1 MLELMS
7 RVRLKMANEIVSAKD
22 LGIAGCHTCGLA
34 VNMQN
39 HDHVECPR
47 CGSEVHFR
55 KPDSINRAWAFL
67 IAAFIMYI
75 PANTQPMMRTTSL
88 GSESADTIMSGVIY
102 FLSHGDWH
110 LALVIFAASVMLPL
124 LKIIAIAY
132 ILISI
137 QRGSTQQKQEKTN
150 LYRIAEILGKWS
162 MLDIFVVG
170 LMVMLV
176 QLGRLTTI
184 DPGPACIAFA
194 LVVILT
200 MFAEEALDPKLI
212 WDQTE

>member
-1 MLELMS
+1 MGKH
-7 RVRLKMANEIVSAKD
+7 VINAKD
-22 LGIAGCHTCGLA
+22 QDIAGCHICGLA
-34 VNMQN
+34 VKMN
-39 HDHVECPR
+39 HQSHVECPR
-47 CGSEVHFR
+47 CGSAVHFR
-55 KPDSINRAWAFL
+55 KPDSVNRAWAFL

-75 PANTQPMMRTTSL
+75 PANTEPMMRTTSL

-110 LALVIFAASVMLPL
+110 LAVVIFAASVMLPL
-124 LKIIAIAY
+124 LKIIAIGY

-137 QRGSTQQKQEKTN
+137 QRGSTRRKMEKTS

-176 QLGRLTTI
+176 QLGNLTTI

-212 WDQTE
+212 WDQQE

>member
-1 MLELMS
+1 
-7 RVRLKMANEIVSAKD
+7 MASQVINAKD
-22 LGIAGCHTCGLA
+22 QGIAGCHTCGLA
-34 VNMQN
+34 VNMNNQS
-39 HDHVECPR
+39 HVECPR
-47 CGSEVHFR
+47 CGSEVHYR
-55 KPDSINRAWAFL
+55 KPNSVSRAWAFL

-75 PANTQPMMRTTSL
+75 PANTEPMMRTTAL
-88 GSESADTIMSGVIY
+88 GSEEADTIMSGVLY
-102 FLSHGDWH
+102 FLSAGEWY

-124 LKIIAIAY
+124 LKIVAIGY

-137 QRGSTQQKQEKTN
+137 QRGATSRRQEKSN
-150 LYRIAEILGKWS
+150 LYKLAEILGKWS

-176 QLGRLTTI
+176 QLGNLTAI
-184 DPGPACIAFA
+184 DPGPAVIAFA

-212 WDQTE
+212 WDQRE

>member
-1 MLELMS
+1 MPS
-7 RVRLKMANEIVSAKD
+7 AIVSARE
-22 LGIAGCHTCGLA
+22 LGMAGCHTCGKA
-34 VNMQN
+34 V
-39 HDHVECPR
+39 HVGKHAYVECPR

-55 KPDSINRAWAFL
+55 KPDSVSRAWAFL

-75 PANTQPMMRTTSL
+75 PANTEPMMRTTSL
-88 GSESADTIMSGVIY
+88 GKESADTIMSGVIY

-124 LKIIAIAY
+124 LKIIAIGY

-137 QRGSTQQKQEKTN
+137 QRGSTRRKMEKTS

-176 QLGRLTTI
+176 QLGNLTTI

-212 WDQTE
+212 WDQQE

>member
-1 MLELMS
+1 MDS
-7 RVRLKMANEIVSAKD
+7 KIVSAIE
-22 LGIAGCHTCGLA
+22 LGMAGCHTCGKA
-34 VNMQN
+34 V
-39 HDHVECPR
+39 HVGKRGHVECPR

-55 KPDSINRAWAFL
+55 KPDSVNRAWAFL

-75 PANTQPMMRTTSL
+75 PANTEPMMRTTSL

-124 LKIIAIAY
+124 LKIIAIGY

-137 QRGSTQQKQEKTN
+137 QRGSTRRKMEKTR

-176 QLGRLTTI
+176 QLGQLTTI

-212 WDQTE
+212 WDQQE